1 MLKEVNLFLKAGEC
15 IALVGQNG
23 AGKTTLVKL
32 LTRLYEPTEGQI
44 LLDGIPLEDYD
55 LQDVRRHISV
65 IFQDFMQYPMTVR
78 ENVGFGYIEEMENE
92 ERIHHAAQASGAA
105 PMIET
110 ELPQQ
115 YETILGRM
123 FENGKELSL
132 GQWQKI
138 ALARAFM
145 RNAPVVVLDEPTS
158 SIDAEAE
165 AEIFA
170 RLQEIAA
177 GATTLL
183 IAHRFSTVRMADR
196 ILVIKHGQI
205 IEDGTHQELLALDG
219 TYAHLFRL
227 QAAGY
232 LDL

>member
-1 MLKEVNLFLKAGEC
+1 ME
-15 IALVGQNG
+15 
-23 AGKTTLVKL
+23 
-32 LTRLYEPTEGQI
+32 
-44 LLDGIPLEDYD
+44 
-55 LQDVRRHISV
+55 
-65 IFQDFMQYPMTVR
+65 YPMTVR
-78 ENVGFGYIEEMENE
+78 ENVGFGYIEDLENE
-92 ERIHHAAQASGAA
+92 ERIRRAARLSGAEQ
-105 PMIET
+105 MIET
-110 ELPQQ
+110 ELPQH
-115 YETILGRM
+115 YDTVLGRM
-123 FENGKELSL
+123 FENGKELSI

-145 RNAPVVVLDEPTS
+145 RSAPVVVLDEPTS

-165 AEIFA
+165 AEIFGY
-170 RLQEIAA
+170 LQEIAA